1 MSNYAFL
8 GKKVSKTWKWGKGRA
23 EYPFIIILKNCLTGL
38 RKDNLGKYS
47 FFFFWLANY
56 YSLHSRLADFCSVE
70 KKTQN
75 ICFLLP
81 WRMLPSFVS
90 NLAML
95 F

>member
-47 FFFFWLANY
+47 FFFFF
-56 YSLHSRLADFCSVE
+56 D
-70 KKTQN
+70 
-75 ICFLLP
+75 LLITTHYIP
-81 WRMLPSFVS
+81 DLQIFVR
-90 NLAML
+90 
-95 F
+95 

>member
-47 FFFFWLANY
+47 FFFFLT
-56 YSLHSRLADFCSVE
+56 C
-70 KKTQN
+70 
-75 ICFLLP
+75 
-81 WRMLPSFVS
+81 
-90 NLAML
+90 
-95 F
+95 